1 MQSAQ
6 VEASEEVLE
15 QMLKLADK
23 DKNQMVGL
31 QELQDLL
38 GSLAGGEMWTNPP
51 HHEQDKLPDYFF
63 D

>member
-38 GSLAGGEMWTNPP
+38 GSLAGGEM
-51 HHEQDKLPDYFF
+51 
-63 D
+63 